1 MPAFRIAGF
10 ARDPS
15 ETSGRAEGVETTELG
30 IPDTKMTF
38 LAYLTLA
45 VALLSL
51 PGRETR
57 GWLARATPQRELAV
71 RLGALAAG
79 IAGLLAGSILFEQGS
94 GLALLVFASLAAGG
108 TFFALGAILWRGRAA
123 LVLRAVGWSLGVAAA
138 AVPSLLT
145 LALPA
150 AALLVVAL
158 GRAPE
163 QTARSTAQPA
173 SS

>member
-1 MPAFRIAGF
+1 
-10 ARDPS
+10 
-15 ETSGRAEGVETTELG
+15 VELG
-30 IPDTKMTF
+30 IADTKMTF

-57 GWLARATPQRELAV
+57 GWLARATPHRELVA

-79 IAGLLAGSILFEQGS
+79 VAALLAGSILFEQAS
-94 GLALLVFASLAAGG
+94 GLERLVFAALATGG
-108 TFFALGAILWRGRAA
+108 AFFALGAFLWRGRPA
-123 LVLRAVGWSLGVAAA
+123 LVLRAIGWSLAVAAA

-158 GRAPE
+158 GRVPEANAP
-163 QTARSTAQPA
+163 STAQPA
-173 SS
+173 RS